1 MFLTNKMPGVRE
13 RLHIDVD
20 DIRAHNPNIVY
31 VRGTGYGSHGPDA
44 DAGGYDFLGY
54 WARGCSADAG
64 TPPNLE
70 GLISQPAPAYGDNIG
85 AMTIAGGIC
94 AALLHRER
102 TGEAPVVDVSLLG
115 TGMWAMSGAIASS
128 LMSGT
133 KWTAPPST
141 GHPSPSNPL
150 VGTYRTSDGRY
161 LAFSMLQGF
170 QYWPEVC
177 RRIGRD
183 DLVGDSVENLMKNT
197 PVAAAILDDEIG
209 ARTLEEWKERL
220 TGMKGQWAVVQNTLE
235 VADDPQ
241 VDANAYIQELT
252 TDDGTPFRLV
262 TTPVQFDDEA
272 APIHRSPTFN
282 EHGDAILQEVL
293 GLDWD
298 TVVDL
303 KVKGVVA

>member
-1 MFLTNKMPGVRE
+1 MPGVRA

-54 WARGCSADAG
+54 WTRACSADAA
-64 TPPNLE
+64 TPPDVD

-85 AMTIAGGIC
+85 AMTIAGGIA
-94 AALLHRER
+94 AALLYRER
-102 TGEAPVVDVSLLG
+102 TGEAPLVDVSLLA

-128 LMSGT
+128 LVSGE
-133 KWTAPPST
+133 KWTAPPT
-141 GHPSPSNPL
+141 NGAPSPSNPL
-150 VGTYRTSDGRY
+150 VGMYRTADDRFI
-161 LAFSMLQGF
+161 AFSMLQGF

-177 RRIGRD
+177 KRIGREELID
-183 DLVGDSVENLMKNT
+183 DPRFDSVENLMAN
-197 PVAAAILDDEIG
+197 ALEAREIVIAELR
-209 ARTLEEWKERL
+209 ARPLEEWKEVF

-235 VADDPQ
+235 VADDPMVEPNSYLQ
-241 VDANAYIQELT
+241 DLT

-262 TTPVQFDDEA
+262 SAPVQFDDEA
-272 APIHRSPTFN
+272 SPIRRAPLFN
-282 EHGDAILQEVL
+282 EHGDQILQEEL

-298 TVVDL
+298 TIVDL